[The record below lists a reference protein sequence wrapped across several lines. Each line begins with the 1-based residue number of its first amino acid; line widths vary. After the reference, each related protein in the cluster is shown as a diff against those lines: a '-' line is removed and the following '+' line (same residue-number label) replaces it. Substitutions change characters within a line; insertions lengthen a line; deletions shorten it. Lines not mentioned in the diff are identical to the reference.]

1 MDPALSPIVKW
12 LCNAQVPFVGLS
24 SVLAVSPPKEASAD
38 GPHAKRRRW
47 FPGESSLKHGRIAL
61 LPLLI
66 LALGLA
72 IGSESS
78 GAVPARALGLV
89 TEVAGTVI
97 VIPMISPPHAL
108 KVGDPVYLGDTV
120 EVPQDGR
127 VRLVLSD
134 NTTLTLRELSCLYF
148 RNEERVVGAHYSIKL
163 LLGKARSAAGRAL
176 RPQAERRDGGRQS
189 AVASVRG

>member
-1 MDPALSPIVKW
+1 MKQA
-12 LCNAQVPFVGLS
+12 
-24 SVLAVSPPKEASAD
+24 
-38 GPHAKRRRW
+38 
-47 FPGESSLKHGRIAL
+47 RIAL

-89 TEVAGTVI
+89 TEVAGAVI
-97 VIPMISPPHAL
+97 VIPSITPPRAL
-108 KVGDPVYLGDTV
+108 KVGAPVYLGDAV

-134 NTTLTLRELSCLYF
+134 NTTLTLRELSRLHF
-148 RNEERVVGAHYSIKL
+148 RNEQKVMGVRYPVEL
-163 LLGKARSAAGRAL
+163 LLGKARSAAERTL
-176 RPQAERRDGGRQS
+176 RPHGMRRDGGRQS
-189 AVASVRG
+189 TVASVRG